1 MGRQASFEAASR
13 GQCEVAEAAPT
24 CAMNHRAEPA
34 RNPQRQPARRD
45 AATARPAAATIRRS
59 THRRLPQTPALR
71 LSSVVFFRRHD
82 LTEPQLQKQPCG
94 TKAHAFL
101 RAGKNWKCFLL
112 KTNGRQQPL
121 RALFPEAALC
131 DKPAN

>member
-1 MGRQASFEAASR
+1 MGRQASFEGASR
-13 GQCEVAEAAPT
+13 GPCEVAEAAPRCT
-24 CAMNHRAEPA
+24 MNHRAKLA
-34 RNPQRQPARRD
+34 LNPR
-45 AATARPAAATIRRS
+45 
-59 THRRLPQTPALR
+59 RRLPQTPALR

-82 LTEPQLQKQPCG
+82 LRESQLHKQPCG

>member
-1 MGRQASFEAASR
+1 MGRQASFEGASR
-13 GQCEVAEAAPT
+13 ERCEVAEAAPR
-24 CAMNHRAEPA
+24 CAMNHRAKLA
-34 RNPQRQPARRD
+34 LNPRRQAGAQPARPV
-45 AATARPAAATIRRS
+45 TATIRRS

-82 LTEPQLQKQPCG
+82 LRESQLQKQPCG